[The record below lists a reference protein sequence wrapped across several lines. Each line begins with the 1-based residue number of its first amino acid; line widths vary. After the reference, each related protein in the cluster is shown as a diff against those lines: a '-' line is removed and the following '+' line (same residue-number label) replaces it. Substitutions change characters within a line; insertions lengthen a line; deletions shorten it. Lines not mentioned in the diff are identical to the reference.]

1 MTQHTPELEQFLRR
15 IPLFAFVEPADVMD
29 LLRLL
34 RPVELLAGQILFR
47 QGEPGEALW
56 VLGEGV
62 ELSLSA
68 AGAGGGGQAVV
79 AYARQ
84 GETVGEMALVD
95 DAPRSATA
103 VVVQGGP
110 AHQIQAVDF
119 QTLRDARLPAA
130 YKVLRQ
136 ICLELCRKLRA
147 TNERIVPESPKAP
160 SAPPVV
166 PGRRANAQWVE
177 AFPAFR
183 ELPEVVK
190 LALAQK
196 LELVE
201 VEGVTPLFGE
211 GDLADAA
218 WFLLEGEVTVGRN
231 GRTLSTLRPG
241 AMFGLIACI
250 DDGRRSASCLTTG
263 PARLLRL
270 LDRDFDALFAKG
282 NRFAYELVEVV
293 ARQLVSHLR
302 AANELLPRPG
312 APKPAVPPKPRPVLS
327 EAARRLIEA
336 DVLPL
341 ELEMEVELQF
351 GPDLPSERGSL
362 APGRGNA

>member
-1 MTQHTPELEQFLRR
+1 MTQHTPELELFLRR
-15 IPLFAFVEPADVMD
+15 IPLFALLAPSDVMD

-34 RPVELLAGQILFR
+34 RPVELLPGQVLFR
-47 QGEPGEALW
+47 QGDPGDALW

-62 ELSLSA
+62 ELTLSA
-68 AGAGGGGQAVV
+68 AGAEGGRSVVV

-119 QTLRDARLPAA
+119 QTLRDARVPAA

-136 ICLELCRKLRA
+136 ICLELCKKLRA
-147 TNERIVPESPKAP
+147 TNERIVPGSPRAP
-160 SAPPVV
+160 AAPPA
-166 PGRRANAQWVE
+166 PPAHRANAEWVE

-183 ELPEVVK
+183 ALPEVVK

-196 LELVE
+196 LEVVE
-201 VEGVTPLFGE
+201 VEGGTPLFSE
-211 GDLADAA
+211 GDVADAA

-231 GRTLSTLRPG
+231 GRTLSTLKAG

-250 DDGRRSASCLTTG
+250 DEGRRSASCLTTG

-270 LDRDFDALFAKG
+270 SDRDFDALFAKG

-302 AANELLPRPG
+302 DANELLPRPG
-312 APKPAVPPKPRPVLS
+312 ASQPAPPRPRPVLS
-327 EAARRLIEA
+327 EAARRLLEA

-351 GPDLPSERGSL
+351 GADLPSERGSL
-362 APGRGNA
+362 APRSGNA